1 LPAGFAKFTTNA
13 GYAGRQKQMSDRAEA
28 YMVGWRAGYH
38 NSMLAERKRI
48 LEILKVNL
56 DKEVMEKLKQ
66 LIETKEG

>member
-1 LPAGFAKFTTNA
+1 
-13 GYAGRQKQMSDRAEA
+13 MSDRAEA